1 MALTL
6 KQAAKGS
13 LLLQGDLEKLKGAAL
28 GGLPTQIG
36 TTRVSLRPARAKSR
50 LLLESEA
57 GPLRVPGTWKMQW
70 NQAGGRVRIGPV
82 IGIYTS
88 SSRRGTSR
96 RFAGLTGRF
105 RRFVQESR
113 KMGALAFVFTPK
125 GVKWASRTIA
135 GFTFLGRGKSGRWVP
150 GTFPFPNVVYNRVPN
165 RRAENRPLVRSV
177 LERLLADPELHIFN
191 PRFLDKWEVYEIL
204 RKAEGVSD
212 HLPATELCESVEGLL
227 RFVRR
232 HRHVYLKLA
241 GGSLGRGTA
250 RVDLAPSGRFHW
262 RATRPGGHMVAKRFR
277 EERTLE
283 AHLERLRRRGPYL
296 MQEAVPVLRTK
307 GRPFD
312 VRALVQKDAEGRWRI
327 TGTAARIAGRGQIT
341 THRPRGGS
349 RARLVPLIRSIFRSP
364 EAAGQVIRELNAV
377 ILRAAE
383 AFDRETGSAH
393 GEVSMDV
400 AIDREGRPW
409 VLEIN
414 SKPMVFDEPS
424 IRRRARRRLIEYCF
438 SKAGFSA

>member
-1 MALTL
+1 MALVL
-6 KQAAKGS
+6 KQDAKGGLS
-13 LLLQGDLEKLKGAAL
+13 LQGDLRELKGAAAH
-28 GGLPTQIG
+28 GLPAQIG
-36 TTRVSLRPARAKSR
+36 TSLVNLRPARAKNR
-50 LLLESEA
+50 LLLDGER
-57 GPLRVPGTWKMQW
+57 GGFRIPGTWRMQW
-70 NQAGGRVRIGPV
+70 NQRDDRVRIGPV
-82 IGIYTS
+82 IAIYTS
-88 SSRRGTSR
+88 SSRRGSSR

-125 GVKWASRTIA
+125 GVKWATRTIS
-135 GFTFLGRGKSGRWVP
+135 GFTFVGQGRNGRWVP
-150 GTFPFPNVVYNRVPN
+150 GTFPFPNVVYNRVPT

-204 RKAEGVSD
+204 SRAEGMRD
-212 HLPATELCESVEGLL
+212 HLPATELCEDVKALL
-227 RFVRR
+227 QFMNE
-232 HRHVYLKLA
+232 HRKVYLKMA

-250 RVDLAPSGRFHW
+250 RVDLAPSGRFRW
-262 RATRPGGHMVAKRFR
+262 RATRPGGQMVTKLIK
-277 EERTLE
+277 EERKLE
-283 AHLERLRRRGPYL
+283 EQLRRLKRRGPYL
-296 MQEAVPVLRTK
+296 MQKAVPLLRSK

-349 RARLVPLIRSIFRSP
+349 RAKLIPLIRSIFRSP
-364 EAAGQVIRELNAV
+364 DAARRVIQQLHTV

-383 AFDRETGSAH
+383 TFDQETGSGH

-424 IRRRARRRLIEYCF
+424 IRRLARRRLLKYCF
-438 SKAGFSA
+438 SKAGFGA